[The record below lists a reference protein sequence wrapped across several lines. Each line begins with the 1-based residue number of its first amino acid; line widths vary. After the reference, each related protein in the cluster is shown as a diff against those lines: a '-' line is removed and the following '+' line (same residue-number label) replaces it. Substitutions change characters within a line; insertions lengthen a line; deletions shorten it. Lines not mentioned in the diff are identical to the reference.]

1 MVALAA
7 VVSAGVAAVA
17 VLVAAL
23 LPAPI
28 PHIPRVG
35 WAHAREE
42 PILAVPRPTDAYLAN
57 HTRHHLRGE
66 AVGQET
72 VVISD
77 SGRMLLFTA
86 DGWVRQVADLER
98 GDTVRLARI
107 GGRVLGAA
115 FVPGSATRVVACDVA
130 KGLIELLLP
139 EGAVQGVGADVT
151 VTLLTAASDD
161 GQLITYCDDVAIAG
175 G

>member
-17 VLVAAL
+17 VFMVA
-23 LPAPI
+23 LPPPI

-98 GDTVRLARI
+98 GETVRLARI

-139 EGAVQGVGADVT
+139 EGDAQGVT